1 MKILYILF
9 AAIAMLFSSCSNDEI
24 AANSPEESN
33 TAPQLNATVEQE
45 SVTTKSGVIEDNDYT
60 LGEKFYWTN
69 GDATT
74 VFFVNG
80 SMTHQTQYKK
90 VEYSANVAA
99 GVKSNS
105 CTFDVT
111 EAENIDD
118 GEYTVYGLF
127 PTAAWETRTNYI
139 DFMTVNIPAYQM
151 QTQANSTHL
160 GTYMPMKAKNTVMV
174 GSNSIN
180 LNYKHL
186 ASVVRFAVWNNSGDN
201 NLKLANIN
209 VKLNSGKAVFATQA
223 KLADIDAAL
232 LTVDNLSNVPGLT
245 LQLTGD
251 AQNFSTK
258 DGKNQCEGYMAV
270 LPTAT
275 DAFESSD
282 DLIIEL
288 SFTDGTNNYLVT
300 KIYNIGTSLNFLS
313 NGMEQGKS
321 YYFQLEVGSG
331 DISAITG
338 TSYVVGDYWPD
349 STNPEGIVFW
359 LKPGRFGTRGK
370 VVGLGETYISK
381 WGLENDEQ
389 AAGVTGIR
397 SLTDGAAAT
406 RNLILKYRESPT
418 FNIDYPAFF
427 HIYTLVNGGNENGV
441 WYLPALNELNALY
454 AGYNGRV
461 YESIMNWVGYMPGY
475 DSAECIN
482 ARQAFNTKLTTKN
495 GDAFSS
501 NGDWYLSSSEIS
513 DKRNYSFTFA
523 NGSGSADDKTYD
535 GNIRWIREF

>member
-1 MKILYILF
+1 MI
-9 AAIAMLFSSCSNDEI
+9 
-24 AANSPEESN
+24 
-33 TAPQLNATVEQE
+33 
-45 SVTTKSGVIEDNDYT
+45 
-60 LGEKFYWTN
+60 
-69 GDATT
+69 
-74 VFFVNG
+74 
-80 SMTHQTQYKK
+80 
-90 VEYSANVAA
+90 
-99 GVKSNS
+99 
-105 CTFDVT
+105 
-111 EAENIDD
+111 
-118 GEYTVYGLF
+118 
-127 PTAAWETRTNYI
+127 
-139 DFMTVNIPAYQM
+139 
-151 QTQANSTHL
+151 
-160 GTYMPMKAKNTVMV
+160 
-174 GSNSIN
+174 
-180 LNYKHL
+180 
-186 ASVVRFAVWNNSGDN
+186 RFAVWNNSGDN

-288 SFTDGTNNYLVT
+288 SFMDGTNNYLVT
-300 KIYNIGTSLNFLS
+300 KTYNIGTSLNFLS

-331 DISAITG
+331 DLNAITG
-338 TSYVVGDYWPD
+338 TSYAVGDYWPD
-349 STNPEGIVFW
+349 NANPPEGIVFW

-441 WYLPALNELNALY
+441 WYLPARNELNALY

-535 GNIRWIREF
+535 GNIRWIRNF

>member
-1 MKILYILF
+1 MKKLHILF
-9 AAIAMLFSSCSNDEI
+9 AAIAILFASCSNDEI

-33 TAPQLNATVEQE
+33 TAPQLNAAVEQE

-118 GEYTVYGLF
+118 GEYTAYGLF

-313 NGMEQGKS
+313 NGVEQGKS

-331 DISAITG
+331 DLNAITG
-338 TSYVVGDYWPD
+338 TSYAVGDYWPD
-349 STNPEGIVFW
+349 STNPQGIVFW
-359 LKPGRFGTRGK
+359 LKPGYFGTRGK

-441 WYLPALNELNALY
+441 WYLPARNELNALY